1 MIKFLIFTALLNPEF
16 SESAYIKSEFSE
28 LQKTYRKRRGKS
40 SKGRR
45 RGGKGLR

>member
-16 SESAYIKSEFSE
+16 SESEYIKSEFSE
-28 LQKTYRKRRGKS
+28 LQKTYRKRRGKGN
-40 SKGRR
+40 KGRR